1 MLRQLLRLDFPLQR
15 QVAVVE
21 GEHEYP
27 IRIVRRSEHVM
38 AVGYRD
44 TQNRLVDDFISVVKR
59 VASFNNQVR
68 SDQIRSR

>member
-1 MLRQLLRLDFPLQR
+1 LQR

-59 VASFNNQVR
+59 VASFNNQIR
-68 SDQIRSR
+68 SDQITVK

>member
-1 MLRQLLRLDFPLQR
+1 
-15 QVAVVE
+15 VAAGKGISITAESTAKYYSRPGVVFKT
-21 GEHEYP
+21 
-27 IRIVRRSEHVM
+27 IVDMRECVM

-68 SDQIRSR
+68 SDQITVK